1 MREMTGES
9 RGELGPRK
17 QAVLRAVV
25 EEYVRTGEPVGSETV
40 SERHN
45 LGVSSATIRNEMSAL
60 EELGYLSHPHTSA
73 GRAPTDLGYRR
84 YVDLLPLGRL
94 RDTQRRA
101 ITDFF
106 RRTAVDMEEVL
117 LGATRLL
124 STLTQYAGLAAPMAP
139 AEERLARA
147 ELIELGPTLMVL
159 LVGEH
164 GRVYKAFADRPEGSG
179 PEAAEDVAARV
190 GALAGLSLVEA
201 AERAQ
206 ALSAGAPPEH
216 RELLGLVAQA
226 VDEVR
231 SRSEE
236 EHVLV
241 GGVGNLAAEVVTWR
255 LDTVRRLLEAIER
268 ESEVLT
274 LLRQASV
281 ADDLSVTIGGEH
293 PSTGEWDAAV
303 VAAPYRSGETPV
315 GSIGIV
321 GPTRMDYLT
330 AMTTVRAVARRLSEL
345 ATALGAQQ

>member
-1 MREMTGES
+1 MTGTE

-25 EEYVRTGEPVGSETV
+25 EEYVRSGEPVGSETV
-40 SERHN
+40 SESAD
-45 LGVSSATIRNEMSAL
+45 LGVSSATIRNEMAAL
-60 EELGYLSHPHTSA
+60 EEMGYLSHPHTSA

-84 YVDLLPLGRL
+84 YVDMLPPGRL
-94 RDTQRRA
+94 REPQRRTIA
-101 ITDFF
+101 DFF
-106 RRTAVDMEEVL
+106 RQTAVDMEEVL

-124 STLTQYAGLAAPMAP
+124 SSMTQYAGLAAPRSSG
-139 AEERLARA
+139 EDRIARA
-147 ELIELGPTLMVL
+147 ELIELGPSLLIL

-164 GRVYKAFADRPEGSG
+164 GRVYKAFADRPSAATA
-179 PEAAEDVAARV
+179 EAAGAASSRI
-190 GALAGLSLVEA
+190 GSLAGLSLTEA
-201 AERAQ
+201 VERAR
-206 ALSAGAPPEH
+206 ALSDQASPEE
-216 RELLGLVAQA
+216 RALLGLVAQA
-226 VDEVR
+226 VEDVR
-231 SRSEE
+231 VRSEE
-236 EHVLV
+236 EHMLV

-268 ESEVLT
+268 ESEMLT
-274 LLRQASV
+274 LLRQAS
-281 ADDLSVTIGGEH
+281 AAGDLSVTIGGEH

-303 VAAPYRSGETPV
+303 VAAPYRDGEITV

>member
-1 MREMTGES
+1 MAGTE

-25 EEYVRTGEPVGSETV
+25 EEYVRSGEPVGSETV
-40 SERHN
+40 SERVD
-45 LGVSSATIRNEMSAL
+45 LGVSSATIRNEMAAL
-60 EELGYLSHPHTSA
+60 EELGYLTHPHTSA

-84 YVDLLPLGRL
+84 YVDLLPPGRL
-94 RDTQRRA
+94 REAQRRT
-101 ITDFF
+101 IGEFF
-106 RRTAVDMEEVL
+106 HQTAADMEEVL

-124 STLTQYAGLAAPMAP
+124 SSLTQYAGLAAPHP
-139 AEERLARA
+139 QAEDRIARA
-147 ELIELGPTLMVL
+147 ELIELGPSLMVL

-164 GRVYKAFADRPEGSG
+164 GRVYKAFADRPG
-179 PEAAEDVAARV
+179 EATQDAADAAATRI
-190 GALAGLSLVEA
+190 ASLTGLSLSEA
-201 AERAQ
+201 VERAR
-206 ALSAGAPPEH
+206 ALERQAPPEQ
-216 RELLGLVAQA
+216 RDLLGLVAQA
-226 VDEVR
+226 VDDVR
-231 SRSEE
+231 LRSEE

-268 ESEVLT
+268 ESEMLT
-274 LLRQASV
+274 LLRRASL

-303 VAAPYRSGETPV
+303 VAAPYRSGERPV

-345 ATALGAQQ
+345 ATQLDTQQ

>member
-1 MREMTGES
+1 M
-9 RGELGPRK
+9 
-17 QAVLRAVV
+17 VLRAVV

-40 SERHN
+40 SERGN
-45 LGVSSATIRNEMSAL
+45 LGVSSATIRNEMAAL

-84 YVDLLPLGRL
+84 YVDMLPKGRL
-94 RDTQRRA
+94 REAQRRT
-101 ITDFF
+101 ITQFF
-106 RRTAVDMEEVL
+106 HQTAADMEEVL

-124 STLTQYAGLAAPMAP
+124 SSLTQYAGLAAPHP
-139 AEERLARA
+139 AIEDRIARA
-147 ELIELGPTLMVL
+147 ELIELGPSLMIL

-164 GRVYKAFADRPEGSG
+164 GRVYKALADRPGEVT
-179 PEAAEDVAARV
+179 PDAADAASSRI
-190 GALAGLSLVEA
+190 ASLWLSLSEA
-201 AERAQ
+201 AERAR
-206 ALSAGAPPEH
+206 ALETQAPPDQ
-216 RELLGLVAQA
+216 RDILGLVAQA
-226 VDEVR
+226 VDDGR
-231 SRSEE
+231 LRSEE

-241 GGVGNLAAEVVTWR
+241 GGVGNLATEVVTWR

-268 ESEVLT
+268 ESEMLT
-274 LLRQASV
+274 LLRRASV

-303 VAAPYRSGETPV
+303 VAAPYRAGETPV

-345 ATALGAQQ
+345 ATALDPPQ

>member
-1 MREMTGES
+1 MAGTE

-40 SERHN
+40 SERGN
-45 LGVSSATIRNEMSAL
+45 LGVSSATIRNEMAAL

-73 GRAPTDLGYRR
+73 GRAPTDMGYRN
-84 YVDLLPLGRL
+84 YVDMLPPGRL
-94 RDTQRRA
+94 REAQRRA
-101 ITDFF
+101 IADFF
-106 RRTAVDMEEVL
+106 RQTAVDMEEVL
-117 LGATRLL
+117 VGATRLL
-124 STLTQYAGLAAPMAP
+124 STLTQYAGLAAPRSP
-139 AEERLARA
+139 TEDRIARA
-147 ELIELGPTLMVL
+147 ELIEIGPSLMIL

-164 GRVYKAFADRPEGSG
+164 GRVYKAFADRPGD
-179 PEAAEDVAARV
+179 ATADAARDASSRV
-190 GALAGLSLVEA
+190 ASLTGLSLTEA
-201 AERAQ
+201 AERAR
-206 ALSAGAPPEH
+206 AMRMDAAPDQ
-216 RELLGLVAQA
+216 RDLMGLVAQA
-226 VDEVR
+226 LDGVR
-231 SRSEE
+231 LRSEE

-268 ESEVLT
+268 ESEMLT
-274 LLRQASV
+274 LLKRASA

-293 PSTGEWDAAV
+293 PSTGEWDAAI
-303 VAAPYRSGETPV
+303 VAAPYRAGETPV

-345 ATALGAQQ
+345 ATQLDPPQ

>member
-1 MREMTGES
+1 MAATE

-40 SERHN
+40 SERGN

-84 YVDLLPLGRL
+84 YVDMLPTGRL
-94 RDTQRRA
+94 REAQRRT
-101 ITDFF
+101 IGEYFQQ
-106 RRTAVDMEEVL
+106 TAVDMEEVL

-124 STLTQYAGLAAPMAP
+124 SSMTQYAGLAAPSSP
-139 AEERLARA
+139 TEDRIARA
-147 ELIELGPTLMVL
+147 ELIELGPTLMIL

-164 GRVYKAFADRPEGSG
+164 GRVYKAFADRPAGTTND
-179 PEAAEDVAARV
+179 AAGAASSRI
-190 GALAGLSLVEA
+190 ASLTGLSLGEA
-201 AERAQ
+201 ADRARVLSSQASPDERD
-206 ALSAGAPPEH
+206 
-216 RELLGLVAQA
+216 LLRLVAEA
-226 VDEVR
+226 VEDVR
-231 SRSEE
+231 LRSEE
-236 EHVLV
+236 VHVLV

-268 ESEVLT
+268 ESEMLT
-274 LLRQASV
+274 LLRQAAS

-303 VAAPYRSGETPV
+303 VAAPYRAGETSV

-345 ATALGAQQ
+345 ATTLDAQQQ

>member
-1 MREMTGES
+1 MAGTE

-40 SERHN
+40 SERGN
-45 LGVSSATIRNEMSAL
+45 LGVSSATIRNEMAAL
-60 EELGYLSHPHTSA
+60 EELGYLTHPHTSA
-73 GRAPTDLGYRR
+73 GRAPTDIGYRR
-84 YVDLLPLGRL
+84 YVDMLPPGRL
-94 RDTQRRA
+94 REPQRRTIA
-101 ITDFF
+101 EFF
-106 RRTAVDMEEVL
+106 HQTAADMEEVL

-124 STLTQYAGLAAPMAP
+124 STMTQYAGLAAPRAP
-139 AEERLARA
+139 AEDRIARA
-147 ELIELGPTLMVL
+147 ELIELGPSLMIL

-164 GRVYKAFADRPEGSG
+164 GRVYKAFAERPEHATKDTA
-179 PEAAEDVAARV
+179 EAASSRI
-190 GALAGLSLVEA
+190 GSLSGLSLSEA
-201 AERAQ
+201 AERAR
-206 ALSAGAPPEH
+206 AFATEAPSDQ
-216 RELLGLVAQA
+216 RDLLGLVAQA
-226 VDEVR
+226 LDDVR
-231 SRSEE
+231 LRSEE

-268 ESEVLT
+268 ESEMLT
-274 LLRQASV
+274 LLRRASV

-303 VAAPYRSGETPV
+303 VAAPFRSGEIPA

-345 ATALGAQQ
+345 ATALDPQQ

>member
-1 MREMTGES
+1 MADERK
-9 RGELGPRK
+9 GELGPRK
-17 QAVLRAVV
+17 QAVLKAVV

-40 SERHN
+40 AERHN
-45 LGVSSATIRNEMSAL
+45 LGVSSATVRNEMSAL

-84 YVDLLPLGRL
+84 YVDLLPPGRL
-94 RDTQRRA
+94 RETPRRA
-101 ITDFF
+101 IADFF
-106 RRTAVDMEEVL
+106 QRTAVDMEEVL

-124 STLTQYAGLAAPMAP
+124 SSLTQYAGLAMPPAPG
-139 AEERLARA
+139 EDRIARA
-147 ELIELGPTLMVL
+147 ELIELGPTLMIL
-159 LVGEH
+159 LVGDH
-164 GRVYKAFADRPEGSG
+164 GRVYKAFADRPE
-179 PEAAEDVAARV
+179 EATPDAARGVSARV
-190 GALAGLSLVEA
+190 GSLAGLSVTEA
-201 AERAQ
+201 AERARAQ
-206 ALSAGAPPEH
+206 VASAEPEQ
-216 RELLGLVAQA
+216 RDLLDLVARA
-226 VDEVR
+226 MEDIGT
-231 SRSEE
+231 RSEV
-236 EHVLV
+236 EHMLV

-268 ESEVLT
+268 ESEMLT

-293 PSTGEWDAAV
+293 PSTGEWDAAL
-303 VAAPYRSGETPV
+303 VAAPYRAGETPV

>member
-1 MREMTGES
+1 MAGTE

-17 QAVLRAVV
+17 AAVLRAVV

-45 LGVSSATIRNEMSAL
+45 LGVSSATIRNEMAAL
-60 EELGYLSHPHTSA
+60 EELGYLTHPHTSA
-73 GRAPTDLGYRR
+73 GRAPTDIGYRR
-84 YVDLLPLGRL
+84 FVDMLPPGRL
-94 RDTQRRA
+94 REAQRRSIA
-101 ITDFF
+101 EFF
-106 RRTAVDMEEVL
+106 RQTAVDMEEVL
-117 LGATRLL
+117 HGATRLL
-124 STLTQYAGLAAPMAP
+124 STLTQYAGLAAPHSP
-139 AEERLARA
+139 IEDRIARA

-164 GRVYKAFADRPEGSG
+164 GRVYKALADRPEGTT
-179 PEAAEDVAARV
+179 AESAR
-190 GALAGLSLVEA
+190 GASSRIGSLAGLSLSEA
-201 AERAQ
+201 VDRSNAMAEE
-206 ALSAGAPPEH
+206 APPEQ
-216 RELLGLVAQA
+216 RDLLGLVARA
-226 VDEVR
+226 VEDVRVR
-231 SRSEE
+231 SDE
-236 EHVLV
+236 EHMLV

-268 ESEVLT
+268 ESEMLT

-303 VAAPYRSGETPV
+303 VAAPYRAGETPV

-345 ATALGAQQ
+345 ATALGEPQ